1 MLEGRQERGER
12 GEPPDGLG
20 EMRRDSSARVS
31 VRCLAAACIVLA
43 AAASACASAGMPAP
57 PPSGAALA
65 DAAIREGAYT
75 AAEAEAVAGVILEAE
90 RLLGAGDAA
99 GALDLAR
106 EAEVRYGTVP
116 GSSRAVLLRAAAL
129 RDLGDFA
136 EAEAAANSYVAL
148 VPDDPAAAGRGYL
161 LRAEIRR
168 EGGLAGGVEA
178 LFDVPPDAGEAELA
192 RTEDLAAIWAP
203 QLGSAELRDLTA
215 EAPPHPRVL
224 PVFLAELAV
233 RRFLAGEEEAARAIA
248 AEALDLSPGASAAAR
263 AMDVVN
269 GTVPESVDVAGTIG
283 AILPV
288 FGSPAVSRIAR
299 EIAEGVEVAMAVE
312 EGEFERPARLVSVDD
327 AVGPDEVETAVM
339 QFEGDGAAGV
349 IGPLQ
354 ESDLLAAARAR
365 ATPIPLVSPTARL
378 IPQGVSGVYSLNG
391 IDPNA
396 GAALA
401 ELVLSRGVGTAVV
414 LHTDSPEMHEEF
426 GWFSEAYR
434 SGGGR
439 IVRVITFPPGS
450 TGFASQMRDVRELQ
464 PEGLVL
470 ILPPGDVE
478 LLAPQIAF
486 YGVDGIPGI
495 RIFGSQSWTSESVL
509 QNVQARSTEGVFSV
523 TSWAEAGAFGPGWQ
537 VFVQAYE
544 EHFQQSLRSPTAAL
558 GYDAARLLLRAAR
571 AGAGDPAATAASLE
585 AIVGHAGA
593 TGLISVVDGRIRRSF
608 VPVRIENSSLV
619 LLDP

>member
-1 MLEGRQERGER
+1 
-12 GEPPDGLG
+12 
-20 EMRRDSSARVS
+20 MRRDSSARAS
-31 VRCLAAACIVLA
+31 VRCLAAASIVLA
-43 AAASACASAGMPAP
+43 GAASGCAGAGTPPPSPASAGLV
-57 PPSGAALA
+57 G
-65 DAAIREGAYT
+65 AAIREGAYT
-75 AAEAEAVAGVILEAE
+75 VGEAEAFAEIILEAE
-90 RLLGAGDAA
+90 RLLGAGDTA
-99 GALDLAR
+99 GALDLAL
-106 EAEVRYGTVP
+106 EAEARFGAVP
-116 GSSRAVLLRAAAL
+116 GSSRALFLRAAAL
-129 RDLGDFA
+129 RELGDFG
-136 EAEAAANSYVAL
+136 ESEAAADSYLAL
-148 VPDDPAAAGRGYL
+148 VPDDPEAAGRGYL
-161 LRAEIRR
+161 LRAEIRLA
-168 EGGLAGGVEA
+168 GGLAGGLEA
-178 LFDVPPDAGEAELA
+178 LFDVSPDAGEAELA

-215 EAPPHPRVL
+215 EAPRHPRVL

-233 RRFLAGEEEAARAIA
+233 RRFLAGEEEEARAIA
-248 AEALDLSPGASAAAR
+248 GEALDLSPGASAAAR

-269 GTVPESVDVAGTIG
+269 GTIPESVDVAGTIG

-288 FGSPAVSRIAR
+288 FGSPTASRIAR
-299 EIAEGVEVAMAVE
+299 EIAEGVEVAIAVE
-312 EGEFERPARLVSVDD
+312 EGEFARPARLVSVDD
-327 AVGPDEVETAVM
+327 AVGPDEVEAAVRRL
-339 QFEGDGAAGV
+339 EGDGAAGV

-354 ESDLLAAARAR
+354 ESDVLAAARAR
-365 ATPIPLVSPTARL
+365 ATPVPLVSPTARL
-378 IPQGVSGVYSLNG
+378 IPEGLSGVYSLNG

-401 ELVLSRGVGTAVV
+401 ELALARGVGNAVV

-426 GWFSEAYR
+426 EWFSEAYR

-450 TGFASQMRDVRELQ
+450 TGFAAQMREVRELQ

-478 LLAPQIAF
+478 LLGPQIAF

-495 RIFGSQSWTSESVL
+495 RIFGSQAWTSESVL

-523 TSWAEAGAFGPGWQ
+523 TSWAETGVYGPGWQ
-537 VFVQAYE
+537 RFVQAYE

-571 AGAGDPAATAASLE
+571 AGAGNPAATAAGFE
-585 AIVGHAGA
+585 AIVGYAGA
-593 TGLISVVDGRIRRSF
+593 TGLISVADGRIRRSF
-608 VPVRIENSSLV
+608 VPVRIENRSLV

>member
-1 MLEGRQERGER
+1 
-12 GEPPDGLG
+12 
-20 EMRRDSSARVS
+20 
-31 VRCLAAACIVLA
+31 
-43 AAASACASAGMPAP
+43 MPASP
-57 PPSGAALA
+57 PAGVGLPG
-65 DAAIREGAYT
+65 AAIREGAYT
-75 AAEAEAVAGVILEAE
+75 VAEAESLAEIILEAE
-90 RLLGAGDAA
+90 RLLAAGETA
-99 GALDLAR
+99 GALDLAL
-106 EAEVRYGTVP
+106 EAEARYGAVP

-129 RDLGDFA
+129 RELGDFGG
-136 EAEAAANSYVAL
+136 AEAAADSYVAL
-148 VPDDPAAAGRGYL
+148 VPDDPEAAGRGYL
-161 LRAEIRR
+161 LRAEIRLA
-168 EGGLAGGVEA
+168 GGLAGGLEA
-178 LFDVPPDAGEAELA
+178 LFDVPPGAGEAELA
-192 RTEDLAAIWAP
+192 RTEDLAEIWAP

-215 EAPPHPRVL
+215 EAPRHPRVL

-233 RRFLAGEEEAARAIA
+233 RRFLAGEAAAARAIA
-248 AEALDLSPGASAAAR
+248 EEVLDLSPGPSTVAR
-263 AMDVVN
+263 ATDVVN
-269 GTVPESVDVAGTIG
+269 GTLPESVDVAGTIG

-288 FGSPAVSRIAR
+288 FGSPTASRIAR
-299 EIAEGVEVAMAVE
+299 EIAEGVEVAIAIE
-312 EGEFERPARLVSVDD
+312 EGEFARPARLVSVDD
-327 AVGPDEVETAVM
+327 AVGPDEVEAAVRRL
-339 QFEGDGAAGV
+339 EGDGAAGL

-354 ESDLLAAARAR
+354 ESDVLAAARAR
-365 ATPIPLVSPTARL
+365 STPVPLVSPTARL
-378 IPQGVSGVYSLNG
+378 IPEGVSGVYSLNG

-401 ELVLSRGVGTAVV
+401 ELALSRAVGTAVV

-439 IVRVITFPPGS
+439 IIRVITFPPGS
-450 TGFASQMRDVRELQ
+450 TGFAAQMREVRELR

-495 RIFGSQSWTSESVL
+495 RIFGSQAWTSESVL

-537 VFVQAYE
+537 RFVQAYE

-571 AGAGDPAATAASLE
+571 VGAGDPTDTAASFE
-585 AIVGHAGA
+585 AIVGYAGA
-593 TGLISVVDGRIRRSF
+593 TGLISVTEGRIRRSF
-608 VPVRIENSSLV
+608 VPVRIENRSLV

>member
-1 MLEGRQERGER
+1 
-12 GEPPDGLG
+12 
-20 EMRRDSSARVS
+20 
-31 VRCLAAACIVLA
+31 
-43 AAASACASAGMPAP
+43 MPAP
-57 PPSGAALA
+57 PPAGAGLPG
-65 DAAIREGAYT
+65 AAIREGAYT
-75 AAEAEAVAGVILEAE
+75 VAEAEAFSEIILEAE
-90 RLLGAGDAA
+90 RLFAA
-99 GALDLAR
+99 GETAGSLDLAL
-106 EAEVRYGTVP
+106 EAETRYATVP

-129 RDLGDFA
+129 RELQDFG
-136 EAEAAANSYVAL
+136 EAEAAADSYVAL
-148 VPDDPAAAGRGYL
+148 VPDDPEAAGRGYL
-161 LRAEIRR
+161 LRAEIRL
-168 EGGLAGGVEA
+168 EGGLAGGLEG
-178 LFDVPPDAGEAELA
+178 LFDVPPDAAEAELT

-215 EAPPHPRVL
+215 EAPRHPRVL

-233 RRFLAGEEEAARAIA
+233 RRFLAGEASAARAIA
-248 AEALDLSPGASAAAR
+248 REALDLSPGPSTAAR

-288 FGSPAVSRIAR
+288 FGSPTASRIAR
-299 EIAEGVEVAMAVE
+299 EIAEGVEVAIAVE
-312 EGEFERPARLVSVDD
+312 EGEFASPAQLVSVDD
-327 AVGPDEVETAVM
+327 AAGPDEVEAAVRRL
-339 QFEGDGAAGV
+339 EDDGAAGL

-354 ESDLLAAARAR
+354 ESDVLVAARAR
-365 ATPIPLVSPTARL
+365 STPLPLVSPTARL
-378 IPQGVSGVYSLNG
+378 IPEGVAGVYSLNG

-401 ELVLSRGVGTAVV
+401 ELALSRGVRTAVV

-426 GWFSEAYR
+426 GWFSDAYR
-434 SGGGR
+434 SAGGR
-439 IVRVITFPPGS
+439 IVRAITFPPGS
-450 TGFASQMRDVRELQ
+450 TSFAAQMREIGELR

-537 VFVQAYE
+537 RFVQAYE

-571 AGAGDPAATAASLE
+571 VGAGDPADTAASFE
-585 AIVGHAGA
+585 GIAGYAGA
-593 TGLISVVDGRIRRSF
+593 TGLISVTDGRIRRSF
-608 VPVRIENSSLV
+608 VPVRIENRSLV